1 MLISRCDFYFD
12 YDCPCPFFLSSTA
25 SMIALTTV
33 TTSPVLV
40 SLPTLSLTVSA
51 APASPQLKEFTRTED
66 TQAPV

>member
-1 MLISRCDFYFD
+1 
-12 YDCPCPFFLSSTA
+12 
-25 SMIALTTV
+25 MIALTTV

-66 TQAPV
+66 TQAPGAHGRGGSAAPCHS